1 MSIVLKPCPFCGGDA
16 SWAYVV
22 DNNGVWNG
30 VWVGC
35 KDNDNYSEEPK
46 CRIRPFIKRCRENKE
61 ESLEIA
67 IKDWNN
73 RPNPWQAS
81 TKSEDELIDAIIEQN
96 GIQAQTIQLGEEMGE
111 LFTAV
116 SHRLRNR
123 TTSNEHIK
131 EEVADVMFMLRQLI
145 RFFDLDKQEVEE
157 VIEQKKQRM
166 RERIKNRKGE

>member
-1 MSIVLKPCPFCGGDA
+1 MSVVIPNEEMPKACYECDYRCGLNIIARKDQDGRHENCPL
-16 SWAYVV
+16 V
-22 DNNGVWNG
+22 
-30 VWVGC
+30 
-35 KDNDNYSEEPK
+35 ELP
-46 CRIRPFIKRCRENKE
+46 
-61 ESLEIA
+61 
-67 IKDWNN
+67 
-73 RPNPWQAS
+73 QAS